1 MSKDRI
7 PVSPAREDWIRE
19 GHDWAERVAGVLGA
33 EALRVDH
40 VGSTAVPGLAAKDVI
55 DIQAIVMRLDPEEEI
70 AALMEA
76 EGFRRKHA
84 RETEDRHDGLDGPPE
99 LRAWR
104 KLFFR
109 EPEGERRVHIH
120 IRRNGADNARFSLLL
135 RDFLRADEAARVS
148 YEAFKLALW
157 EVTVKSPKAYARIK
171 QPYIAMTLRAAESWA
186 SSTRWRPGAPDAY
199 WRSAE

>member
-19 GHDWAERVAGVLGA
+19 GHDWAERVAGVLAA
-33 EALRVDH
+33 EGLRVDH

-55 DIQAIVMRLDPEEEI
+55 DIQAIVMSLDAEDAL
-70 AALMEA
+70 AALMQA
-76 EGFRRKHA
+76 EGFRRKPA
-84 RETEDRHDGLDGPPE
+84 RESEDRHDGRSGEGDH
-99 LRAWR
+99 ASWR

-120 IRRNGADNARFSLLL
+120 IRRNGAENARFALLL

-171 QPYIAMTLRAAESWA
+171 QPYIAMTLRAAEGWA
-186 SSTRWRPGAPDAY
+186 QATRWRPGAPDAY